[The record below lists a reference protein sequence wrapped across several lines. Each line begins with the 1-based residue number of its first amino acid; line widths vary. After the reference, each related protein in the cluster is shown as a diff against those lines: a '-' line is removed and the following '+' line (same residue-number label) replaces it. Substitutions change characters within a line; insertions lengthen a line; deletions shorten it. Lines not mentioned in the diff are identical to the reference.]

1 MDRIADRESLPIEI
15 ALLVSLLLHAM
26 AYCTAQYGAP
36 LLKLP
41 WLASLTKLVHVT
53 YMQPS
58 AVHPHVQT
66 ITFVELNEPHPQNQ
80 PDRGKQSQQF
90 METDASQVTGE
101 KPKTAQ
107 YYSDKST
114 VAANPKNASGKV
126 GDTPYLDGKETK
138 YKDKQPM
145 STLDVPTQSGVSAPL
160 VVQAGAPG
168 SPTRLAQPSP
178 PAISKPAST
187 PPQEKSSV
195 TPQPQ
200 PQSPAQPQE
209 IPAVGLKM
217 VEEQKMAMAPK
228 STATPSV
235 MTGSDVPTPPA
246 VAEAGGGGAPALAS
260 EPGVAG
266 REIVARKAHLV
277 AAGVSRA
284 GVTAF
289 NVEASPFGAYD
300 KKVIKAIQS
309 RWFHLIDRYGIY
321 ESTATVTI
329 YFELFDDGQV
339 RNVKTIEGGENSILS
354 LFCEKA
360 IIESGPFDPWPDEL
374 RALAGKEPRQATFT
388 FYY

>member
-1 MDRIADRESLPIEI
+1 MDRTVDHENLPVEI

-26 AYCTAQYGAP
+26 VYCTVQYGAP

-41 WLASLTKLVHVT
+41 WLSSLAKWVHMT
-53 YMQPS
+53 HTQPN
-58 AVHPHVQT
+58 AVHPPVQT

-80 PDRGKQSQQF
+80 PPQGKQSQQF
-90 METDASQVTGE
+90 LETDATQVSGE

-114 VAANPKNASGKV
+114 MAANPNNASGKV

-138 YKDKQPM
+138 YKDKQAM
-145 STLDVPTQSGVSAPL
+145 STVDVPTQSGVSAPL
-160 VVQAGAPG
+160 IVQAGSPG
-168 SPTRLAQPSP
+168 SPTQISQPSP
-178 PAISKPAST
+178 PATSKTAPT
-187 PPQEKSSV
+187 PPSEKPPA
-195 TPQPQ
+195 TTQPQ
-200 PQSPAQPQE
+200 PQTPAQPQE
-209 IPAVGLKM
+209 VPAVGLKI
-217 VEEQKMAMAPK
+217 VEEQKVAMAPK
-228 STATPSV
+228 PTPTPNNATPS
-235 MTGSDVPTPPA
+235 DVSTPP
-246 VAEAGGGGAPALAS
+246 VPAETAGEGVPALAS
-260 EPGVAG
+260 DPGAAG

-277 AAGVSRA
+277 AAGVSRG

-309 RWFHLIDRYGIY
+309 RWYNLIDRYGIY
-321 ESTATVTI
+321 ESTATVTV

-339 RNVKTIEGGENSILS
+339 KNVKTIEGTENSILS

>member
-1 MDRIADRESLPIEI
+1 MDGTVDRESLPIEI

-26 AYCTAQYGAP
+26 AYCTVQYGAP

-41 WLASLTKLVHVT
+41 WLSSLAKLVQVIHI
-53 YMQPS
+53 QPS
-58 AVHPHVQT
+58 AAHPQVQT
-66 ITFVELNEPHPQNQ
+66 ITFVELNEPRAQNQ
-80 PDRGKQSQQF
+80 PDQGKQSQQF

-114 VAANPKNASGKV
+114 VAANPNNPSGKV
-126 GDTPYLDGKETK
+126 GDTPYLNGKQPK
-138 YKDKQPM
+138 YKGEQAM
-145 STLDVPTQSGVSAPL
+145 STVDVPTQSGVSAPL
-160 VVQAGAPG
+160 VIQPGAPG
-168 SPTRLAQPSP
+168 APGRVTQPSP
-178 PAISKPAST
+178 PMASKPAPT
-187 PPQEKSSV
+187 PPPEKPSV
-195 TPQPQ
+195 TPQ

-209 IPAVGLKM
+209 IPAVGLKI
-217 VEEQKMAMAPK
+217 VEEQKLAMAPK
-228 STATPSV
+228 PTATPNV
-235 MTGSDVPTPPA
+235 VTGSDVPTPPA
-246 VAEAGGGGAPALAS
+246 AAEAGGGAPTVAS
-260 EPGVAG
+260 EPGVPG
-266 REIVARKAHLV
+266 REIVARKARLV

-300 KKVIKAIQS
+300 KKVIKAVQS
-309 RWFHLIDRYGIY
+309 RWFQLIDRYGIY
-321 ESTATVTI
+321 ESTATVTV

-339 RNVKTIEGGENSILS
+339 KNVKTVEGAENSILS

-374 RALAGKEPRQATFT
+374 RALTGKEPRQATFT

>member
-1 MDRIADRESLPIEI
+1 MDGTVDRESLPIEI

-26 AYCTAQYGAP
+26 AYCTVQYSAP

-41 WLASLTKLVHVT
+41 WLSSLTKLVHVT

-58 AVHPHVQT
+58 TVHPHVQT
-66 ITFVELNEPHPQNQ
+66 ITFVEVNEPRAQNQ
-80 PDRGKQSQQF
+80 PDRDKQSQQF

-114 VAANPKNASGKV
+114 VAANANNASGKA

-145 STLDVPTQSGVSAPL
+145 STVDVPTQSGVSAPL

-168 SPTRLAQPSP
+168 APGRV
-178 PAISKPAST
+178 T
-187 PPQEKSSV
+187 PPSLSTTPKAAPTPPPEKASV
-195 TPQPQ
+195 TSQ

-209 IPAVGLKM
+209 VPPVGLKI
-217 VEEQKMAMAPK
+217 VEEQKLAMAPK
-228 STATPSV
+228 PTAT
-235 MTGSDVPTPPA
+235 TDIPTPPA
-246 VAEAGGGGAPALAS
+246 IAEAGGGAPALAS
-260 EPGVAG
+260 EPGVEG
-266 REIVARKAHLV
+266 REIVARKARLV
-277 AAGVSRA
+277 AAGVSRT

-300 KKVIKAIQS
+300 KKVIAAIQS
-309 RWFHLIDRYGIY
+309 RWFQLIDRYGIY

-339 RNVKTIEGGENSILS
+339 KNVKTINGGDNSILS